1 MPGGKT
7 IHYIRAGVYPVFQ
20 ENIFHGTCIA
30 SKIAG
35 PVLGTAKN
43 VAHTVMIVLPSKL
56 WGSDVLEALIYI
68 NDYVDGNNLKGKA
81 VVNMSIHCKFNTLV

>member
-1 MPGGKT
+1 MRGGKT
-7 IHYIRAGVYPVFQ
+7 IHYIGDRDHPIFPD
-20 ENIFHGTCIA
+20 IFHGTCTA

-35 PVLGTAKN
+35 RRLGTTKN

-56 WGSDVLEALIYI
+56 RGSDVLEALIYI
-68 NDYVDGNNLKGKA
+68 NDYVDRNNLRGKA